1 MKRNFRFLMTTAMA
15 AALALAAPAFAHDG
29 HDHGDEAPAASSNGP
44 SASLMAACFFRNR
57 RNVRSVY
64 APS

>member
-44 SASLMAACFFRNR
+44 P
-57 RNVRSVY
+57 
-64 APS
+64 APA

>member
-29 HDHGDEAPAASSNGP
+29 HDHGDEQGHGG
-44 SASLMAACFFRNR
+44 CCGGGGCGGKGHHH
-57 RNVRSVY
+57 
-64 APS
+64 